1 MSSDDQKNAKN
12 MGLAATNL
20 ILSLVASLGYLLLYL
35 DIDDDTLNIKA
46 LFIGIALFAA
56 VVHMLHGALLLLL
69 PAMLK
74 ACGSTFTGPRQQ
86 ADLEV
91 VVRNKMSQLLL
102 ISSAVVMGM
111 DITKGSY
118 GELNID
124 AGNLTPLIVLV
135 LISALLRLI
144 DMFDD
149 LETFGQSLEVICD
162 VREEEDKR
170 KASAVSRMIIANI
183 LYVISAAFLITQFAE
198 EEGDGKAGNRSQ
210 LSKDIQISAFSLVL
224 FHALLKGTVML
235 LSTFKGFKETL
246 LKCLKDECTADQVE
260 VAALNQLPLIRLIV
274 ATVVIVLMGLQL
286 GETWGDSRDVNF
298 IVGGLLAY
306 AVGEDIGRNLL

>member
-12 MGLAATNL
+12 MGLAAANL
-20 ILSLVASLGYLLLYL
+20 VLSLVASLGYLLLYL

-56 VVHMLHGALLLLL
+56 VVHMLHAGLLLLL
-69 PAMLK
+69 PSMLK
-74 ACGSTFTGPRQQ
+74 ITGPRQQ
-86 ADLEV
+86 GDLEV

-111 DITKGSY
+111 DLRNGSY

-124 AGNLTPLIVLV
+124 AGNLTPLIVLL
-135 LISALLRLI
+135 LIAALLRLI

-149 LETFGQSLEVICD
+149 LESFGQSLEVVCD
-162 VREEEDKR
+162 LREEEDKR
-170 KASAVSRMIIANI
+170 KNSAVARMVIANI
-183 LYVISAAFLITQFAE
+183 LYGISAAFLITQFAE
-198 EEGDGKAGNRSQ
+198 EEGGGKSGNRNQ

-224 FHALLKGTVML
+224 FHALLKGLVML
-235 LSTFKGFKETL
+235 LSLIEGFKETL
-246 LKCLKDECTADQVE
+246 LKCIKDECTADQVE

>member
-12 MGLAATNL
+12 MGLAAANL
-20 ILSLVASLGYLLLYL
+20 VLSLVASLGYLLLYL

-69 PAMLK
+69 PAFMAL
-74 ACGSTFTGPRQQ
+74 TGPRQQ

-91 VVRNKMSQLLL
+91 VVRNKMSQVLL

-111 DITKGSY
+111 DITKGTY

-135 LISALLRLI
+135 LVSAVLRLI

-162 VREEEDKR
+162 LREEEDKR
-170 KASAVSRMIIANI
+170 KNSAVARMVIANI
-183 LYVISAAFLITQFAE
+183 LYAISAAFLITQFAE
-198 EEGDGKAGNRSQ
+198 EEGDGKGGNRSQ

-224 FHALLKGTVML
+224 FHALLKLVVYGLGKVDSIKNL
-235 LSTFKGFKETL
+235 L
-246 LKCLKDECTADQVE
+246 LKCIKDECTADQVE
-260 VAALNQLPLIRLIV
+260 VAALNQLPLVRLIV